1 MGTGKTKKQHRIKGD
16 PEKISLIASMG
27 GLKNMSFKDLQR
39 RAIILGMPFPDVVSS
54 DYFRLESFIRN
65 SPNKPDYTLIDKY
78 DEWMD
83 RQLEE
88 RGYAK
93 DDPMR
98 SYQLRLGYVRE
109 EDEETKVKRLGRVR
123 GLPKPKK
130 PKREKDESG
139 LWKGTKKSYTFELA
153 KRGFSLERVVKRV
166 TKKFPEANI
175 KSIKQWYRI
184 ASAKAKE
191 KEN

>member
-16 PEKISLIASMG
+16 PEKLPMIASMG

-175 KSIKQWYRI
+175 KSIKQWYRL

>member
-1 MGTGKTKKQHRIKGD
+1 
-16 PEKISLIASMG
+16 
-27 GLKNMSFKDLQR
+27 
-39 RAIILGMPFPDVVSS
+39 
-54 DYFRLESFIRN
+54 
-65 SPNKPDYTLIDKY
+65 
-78 DEWMD
+78 MD

-191 KEN
+191 N